1 MTTLHNGE
9 KKTTVSST
17 PLLLVLVLLLC
28 SSNTESASYGD
39 RNQGGAIFYCAN
51 TEKGGPI
58 SFIHGKRSFFVS
70 QWFFSGLQNA
80 HCLLMV
86 PKRETIV

>member
-1 MTTLHNGE
+1 MYY
-9 KKTTVSST
+9 V
-17 PLLLVLVLLLC
+17 VVIQ
-28 SSNTESASYGD
+28 SASYGD
-39 RNQGGAIFYCAN
+39 RNQGGAIFYYAN

-86 PKRETIV
+86 PKRETIVQISAYISYTADEKQGFIFDIVFYS